1 MSKLVT
7 IGIPTYNRADGF
19 LRHALESAMAQ
30 TYDNL
35 EIIVSDNCSQDHTG
49 TLIGQYRDPRI
60 NYVRHNVNIGPLN
73 NSNFCLSQAKGEYF
87 LQLHDDDAID
97 PDFIETCMKAESL
110 SPNVGVI
117 RTGVRVIDANGNV
130 IHAHRNTVAGPSL
143 KDFFLAWFENK
154 TSWYL
159 CNTLFQTRGLK
170 EGGGFH
176 SERHHV
182 SDGVA
187 IVYMAHKFGR
197 IDLEEVKASFRKHSE
212 EITFSVTVND
222 WCLDYYA
229 LLQQMCAATNNDRDV
244 RKKGAIFFSKMN
256 YHRAN
261 AIASRMRR
269 ILTFFMIYRQFH
281 YSYPPDA
288 YVLPTAFWNTLRA
301 IKSFGNKIIK

>member
-19 LRHALESAMAQ
+19 LRQALESVLAQ
-30 TYDNL
+30 TYQNL
-35 EIIVSDNCSQDHTG
+35 EIIVSDNCSCDNTEE
-49 TLIGQYRDPRI
+49 IVRQYDDPRVKYI
-60 NYVRHNVNIGPLN
+60 RHEVNIGPLK
-73 NSNFCLSQAKGEYF
+73 NSNFCLNEAKGEYF

-97 PDFIETCMKAESL
+97 PDFIETCMKAERA

-117 RTGVRVIDANGNV
+117 RTGVRVVDANGNV
-130 IHAHRNTVAGPSL
+130 LHTHQNIVDGPLL
-143 KDFFLAWFENK
+143 KNFFLAWFENK

-159 CNTLFQTRGLK
+159 CNTVFQTRGLQ

-176 SERHHV
+176 SKRHHV

-197 IDLEEVKASFRKHSE
+197 TDVEDVKASFRKHSE
-212 EITFSVTVND
+212 EITFSVTVKD
-222 WCLDYYA
+222 WCLDYHA
-229 LLQQMCAATNNDRDV
+229 LLDQMCAATNNDKDV
-244 RKKGAIFFSKMN
+244 RKSGAIFFSKMN

-261 AIASRMRR
+261 AIVPSIKRV
-269 ILTFFMIYRQFH
+269 LTFFMIYRLFH

-288 YVLPTAFWNTLRA
+288 YILPPVLWHALRS
-301 IKSFGNKIIK
+301 IKRMGAK

>member
-1 MSKLVT
+1 LSKLVT

-19 LRHALESAMAQ
+19 LRHSLESALAQ
-30 TYDNL
+30 TYSNL
-35 EIIVSDNCSQDHTG
+35 EIIVSDNCSCDHTE
-49 TLIGQYRDPRI
+49 TLVRQYRDPRI
-60 NYVRHNVNIGPLN
+60 QYVRHKVNIGQLN
-73 NSNFCLSQAKGEYF
+73 NSNFCLNQAQGEYF
-87 LQLHDDDAID
+87 LQLHDDDLID
-97 PDFIETCMKAESL
+97 TDFIETCMNAERT

-130 IHAHRNTVAGPSL
+130 LHSHRNTVNGASL

-159 CNTLFQTRGLK
+159 CNTVFQTRGLK

-176 SERHHV
+176 SKRHHV

-187 IVYMAHKFGR
+187 IVYLAHKFGR
-197 IDLEEVKASFRKHSE
+197 VDVEDVKASFRKHSE
-212 EITFSVTVND
+212 EITFSVTVKD
-222 WCLDYYA
+222 WCLDYHA
-229 LLQQMCAATNNDRDV
+229 LLDQMFAATNNDAEV

-261 AIASRMRR
+261 AIASKMKR
-269 ILTFFMIYRQFH
+269 IMTFFMIYRIFY

-288 YVLPTAFWNTLRA
+288 YILPSRFWDTLRT
-301 IKSFGNKIIK
+301 IKEMCNK

>member
-1 MSKLVT
+1 MSRLVT

-19 LRHALESAMAQ
+19 LRHALESVIAQ
-30 TYDNL
+30 TYKNL
-35 EIIVSDNCSQDHTG
+35 EIIVSDNCSQDNTEAVVRNFG
-49 TLIGQYRDPRI
+49 DPRVKYI
-60 NYVRHNVNIGPLN
+60 KHNTNIGPLG
-73 NSNFCLSQAKGEYF
+73 NSNFCLNQATGEYF

-130 IHAHRNTVAGPSL
+130 VNVHKNVVEGTSL
-143 KDFFLAWFENK
+143 KEFFLAWFGYK

-159 CNTLFQTRGLK
+159 CNSLFQTRGLQ

-176 SERHHV
+176 SKQNHV

-187 IVYMAHKFGR
+187 IAYMAHKYGWKD
-197 IDLEEVKASFRKHSE
+197 IEEVKASFRKHAE

-222 WCLDYYA
+222 WCLDYRA
-229 LLQQMCAATNNDRDV
+229 LLEQMYAATNNDEEVKR
-244 RKKGAIFFSKMN
+244 KGAIFFSKMN
-256 YHRAN
+256 YPRADT
-261 AIASRMRR
+261 ISSSGKRFW
-269 ILTFFMIYRQFH
+269 TFMNIYRIFD

-288 YVLPTAFWNTLRA
+288 YVLPPVAWSLFRSV
-301 IKSFGNKIIK
+301 KRMCVK